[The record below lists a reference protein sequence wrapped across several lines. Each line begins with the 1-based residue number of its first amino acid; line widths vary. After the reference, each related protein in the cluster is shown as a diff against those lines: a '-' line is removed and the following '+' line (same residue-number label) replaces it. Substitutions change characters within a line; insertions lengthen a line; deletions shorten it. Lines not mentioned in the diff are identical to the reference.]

1 MPTCE
6 GDLFTI
12 EQTLDEGDSL
22 CQPLGPGPSRV
33 EVQTGLFIFGL
44 HVHCA

>member
-12 EQTLDEGDSL
+12 EQTLDEGDCDGSGRL
-22 CQPLGPGPSRV
+22 DSFRG
-33 EVQTGLFIFGL
+33 E
-44 HVHCA
+44 

>member
-12 EQTLDEGDSL
+12 EQTLDEGDSCGSSGFL
-22 CQPLGPGPSRV
+22 DSGIS
-33 EVQTGLFIFGL
+33 
-44 HVHCA
+44 